1 MKKLVLIALVLLSV
15 DTYAKNSVDKVI
27 YGNDDR
33 LDIYESNDTLMKE
46 VAKSTAAMIFNDSLI
61 GQESDYVLRSG
72 TLAQDGVC
80 KDEKFANQPTPGNC
94 SGFLIAPDK
103 LVTAGHCITSQNQC
117 SQHFWVFDFANI
129 EGETKS
135 FRFSQNQ
142 VARCR
147 KIIERKQDRQTGA
160 DYAVVLLDRKME
172 GRTPLTFRTEGKV
185 ADDSILTV
193 IGHPSGLP
201 TKITSAVEIRD
212 NSIAEYLITNADT
225 FGGNSGSA
233 VVDSRTGM
241 VEGILVR
248 GDTDYMTRRGE
259 SCTRPVYR
267 ENNGG
272 RGEDI
277 TRITI
282 IKSLTK

>member
-1 MKKLVLIALVLLSV
+1 MKKLVLIALALVSV
-15 DTYAKNSVDKVI
+15 NTYAKNSVDKVI

-61 GQESDYVLRSG
+61 GQEADYVLRSG
-72 TLAQDGVC
+72 TLAQDGIC
-80 KDEKFANQPTPGNC
+80 KDERFANQPTPGNC

-103 LVTAGHCITSQNQC
+103 LVTAGHCITSQSQC

-135 FRFSQNQ
+135 FRFSKNQ
-142 VARCR
+142 MARCS

-185 ADDSILTV
+185 ADDAILTV
-193 IGHPSGLP
+193 VGHPSGLP
-201 TKITSAVEIRD
+201 TKITSAVEIR
-212 NSIAEYLITNADT
+212 NNTINEYLITNADT

-259 SCTRPVYR
+259 SCARPVYR
-267 ENNGG
+267 ENDGG